1 MLQQGCVT
9 ERRGLILHG
18 DPPTVVAAVHIIL
31 LPNKKMAIPNSEYNI
46 DDSTLTADIAPA
58 AGIKKF

>member
-1 MLQQGCVT
+1 MLKQGRVT
-9 ERRGLILHG
+9 TEEGLTLHG
-18 DPPTVVAAVHIIL
+18 DLPTVVAAVHIIL